1 MLASGSV
8 SGFLLKGT
16 RPAEPGVPDQL
27 TLFLPGG
34 RGLGGRNVIKFD
46 KTYSVNDDNLSDTR
60 PLRTRRKPKNAS
72 HNGLKVFL

>member
-8 SGFLLKGT
+8 SGFLLKGAG
-16 RPAEPGVPDQL
+16 PAEPGVPDQL

-34 RGLGGRNVIKFD
+34 RDAEFD
-46 KTYSVNDDNLSDTR
+46 ETYSVNDDNLSDTR

-72 HNGLKVFL
+72 HNGMKVFL